1 MKEKKFIR
9 QHWLGLRLSVT
20 ELNQLKKL
28 ASKTTSRSLSDY
40 ARQVLLQQPVR
51 VLYRNQSADDFLAD
65 MLSLK
70 KELNALGNNFNQAVH
85 KLHTLDH
92 TPDIQRWAQYYSQY
106 LEKFEQSQ
114 ATIEQ
119 KMQQVYEQWLQK

>member
-1 MKEKKFIR
+1 MREKKFIR
-9 QHWLGLRLSVT
+9 QHWLGLRLSET

-28 ASKTTSRSLSDY
+28 ASKTTARTLSDY
-40 ARQVLLQQPVR
+40 ARQVLLQEPVR
-51 VLYRNQSADDFLAD
+51 VLYRNQSADDFLTE

-70 KELNALGNNFNQAVH
+70 RELNALGNNFNQAVH

-92 TPDIQRWAQYYSQY
+92 AREIQHWAQHYSHY
-106 LEKFEQSQ
+106 LEIFRKTQD
-114 ATIEQ
+114 AIER